1 MEVIFPAGGMVDWP
15 AAELGSIGEYGG
27 GKPHHSEVM
36 DEQRHVKSANQNM
49 HDDNECTSVTI

>member
-1 MEVIFPAGGMVDWP
+1 MVDWP